1 MDPDARKTPT
11 ATPRPVLGIKD
22 SITSSGQNENHPNSV
37 LEPPPADEKL
47 TGKVFSKIIA
57 PAKNSAKFVPHRSA
71 LKPEET
77 KKEITE
83 SRAFKPFVD
92 GSAKLPFKVFSRP
105 GEVTEGGGIQAQ
117 NVFKPFTSKTPNAA
131 FTPFADKMPA
141 FTPFRDPQRQGAPLP
156 DETSTAQGR
165 RSRAMPTS
173 VREKEDLD
181 VLQEYIPKQAEVEE
195 YDNEYVEE
203 QDSLHF
209 ETPIAEDVVDEE
221 YEDQEYYKDA
231 PLGGRFGRFNVMTP
245 ITERTCEYTLS
256 DTPKNGYYESGKEA
270 EGDGSPRSSVFIPPQ
285 QIGER
290 EALINAER
298 LATELRETEKGLE
311 HDEGEEYYDEQ
322 QPQPRNSHAVAV
334 LEERTASLTLA
345 EKLSLSQNTQFPNP
359 CDPFDPTI
367 LSSLLSRVPSDAQFN
382 DLHNQTSD
390 QLESLQKFAKRLRKT
405 SGASNNGFDLSTYTL
420 TLNGHRLLVSEK
432 LGEGGYG
439 SVFKAK
445 DLGNRTPP
453 EDDDDLDL
461 DDDLDEEESTPLVA
475 VKVVRPRNTWE
486 YHILRC
492 LHSSLPSSLCRS
504 LVSPHA
510 LYAYSD
516 ESFLILDLCPQGM
529 LLNVINNAVSAGVS
543 QQGACLDELL
553 VMFFS
558 IELIRLVEGIH
569 AAGFIHGD
577 LKIDNCLLR
586 LEDIPG
592 GASAW
597 NATYQPSGDGG
608 WSYKG
613 LKVIDFG
620 RTIDTK
626 MFPSGQE
633 YLTDWPTDERDCFE
647 MREGRP
653 WTFQTDYFG
662 LVGIIYCMLFGKY
675 IQASSVALVPNSPT
689 QRYKM
694 STPLKR
700 YWQGDIWNRIFDV
713 LLNSCLVKPDGTLP
727 ICDELALIRKDMET
741 WLQTNCHRSSN
752 TLKGLLKKV
761 EKSCYTT

>member
-11 ATPRPVLGIKD
+11 VTPRLVLGAKD
-22 SITSSGQNENHPNSV
+22 LVTSSGQKGNYPNSV
-37 LEPPPADEKL
+37 LGPLSTDEKP
-47 TGKVFSKIIA
+47 TGKVFSKVST
-57 PAKNSAKFVPHRSA
+57 PAKNGTKFAPHRNN
-71 LKPEET
+71 LKPEDI
-77 KKEITE
+77 KKELKDT
-83 SRAFKPFVD
+83 RTFKPFAEE
-92 GSAKLPFKVFSRP
+92 SAKTPFKVFSRP
-105 GEVTEGGGIQAQ
+105 GEITENGGIQAQ
-117 NVFKPFTSKTPNAA
+117 NAFKSFAPFV
-131 FTPFADKMPA
+131 DKMPA
-141 FTPFRDPQRQGAPLP
+141 LTPFRQGAPLTDKKSIALGLP
-156 DETSTAQGR
+156 SGTESTYE
-165 RSRAMPTS
+165 MDDP
-173 VREKEDLD
+173 D
-181 VLQEYIPKQAEVEE
+181 VLQEHIPKQPEIDEDGDQ
-195 YDNEYVEE
+195 YDGE
-203 QDSLHF
+203 QASESS
-209 ETPIAEDVVDEE
+209 ETPVAEDEIDEE
-221 YEDQEYYKDA
+221 YEDEEYYRNA
-231 PLGGRFGRFNVMTP
+231 PLGGRFGQFNVMTP
-245 ITERTCEYTLS
+245 ITERTCEYTLNT
-256 DTPKNGYYESGKEA
+256 TPKNRCSEPGEEA
-270 EGDGSPRSSVFIPPQ
+270 EGNGSPRGSVFIPPQ
-285 QIGER
+285 QIGEL
-290 EALINAER
+290 EALRNAEQ
-298 LATELRETEKGLE
+298 LAAELREAEKGLK
-311 HDEGEEYYDEQ
+311 HDEGEEHFDGLQ
-322 QPQPRNSHAVAV
+322 LQPPSYHAVSV
-334 LEERTASLTLA
+334 LEERTTALTLA
-345 EKLSLSQNTQFPNP
+345 EKLSLGQSTQFSNP
-359 CDPFDPTI
+359 CNPFEPTI
-367 LSSLLSRVPSDAQFN
+367 VSSLLSRMPSDAQFY
-382 DLHNQTSD
+382 DLRNQTSD

-405 SGASNNGFDLSTYTL
+405 SGVSNHDLDLSTYTL
-420 TLNGHRLLVSEK
+420 TLNGHRLSVSEK

-445 DLGNRTPP
+445 DLGNRISPEDDD
-453 EDDDDLDL
+453 EDDDDLG
-461 DDDLDEEESTPLVA
+461 DDLDEEESTSLVA

-486 YHILRC
+486 YHVLRC
-492 LHSSLPSSLCRS
+492 LHSSLPSSLRRS
-504 LVSPHA
+504 LVLPHA

-529 LLNVINNAVSAGVS
+529 LLSIINNAVPAGVS

-553 VMFFS
+553 VMFFA

-569 AAGFIHGD
+569 TAGFIHGD

-597 NATYQPSGDGG
+597 TATYQPSGDGG

-675 IQASSVALVPNSPT
+675 IQASSVALVPDSPT
-689 QRYKM
+689 RRYKI

-700 YWQGDIWNRIFDV
+700 YWQGDLWNRIFDA
-713 LLNSCLVKPDGTLP
+713 LLNPCLVRPDSTLP

-741 WLQTNCHRSSN
+741 WLQANCNRSSN

-761 EKSCYTT
+761 EKSCYTNYTT